1 VALIM
6 DEPCS
11 AQEPV
16 DSAGIGRNLSKWN
29 YVSEDGLKHPA
40 TIVSVTHNIPMLEH
54 WDLVG

>member
-1 VALIM
+1 M